1 MRLGW
6 TSFGM
11 HRTCPVCSCGWAG
24 HRWECTGHASFV
36 DAVRA
41 KSEKLFCHRHVHECL
56 MDHFFDVVKM
66 RTITR
71 SPFCYTYSLIFKPT
85 QLSKMSIFPHR
96 YDHIFGPR
104 QGYNLSWEL
113 PVKLRFRYFT
123 WSHSFLCH
131 MMCYEKSLLF
141 KKSSYLTSE
150 CQKITNLS
158 IQVARE
164 KKSVFSWRRSFQL
177 TRRWFQLSREN
188 TSGFLVG
195 FWEFPSFSR
204 TAGHCSWPAWKFQ
217 VFQLA
222 FGFSGFP
229 VDPHFLLIGPR

>member
-1 MRLGW
+1 MEPRKRAEPELFEELSW
-6 TSFGM
+6 QFLTLSKAKMWSFW
-11 HRTCPVCSCGWAG
+11 CK
-24 HRWECTGHASFV
+24 F
-36 DAVRA
+36 
-41 KSEKLFCHRHVHECL
+41 
-56 MDHFFDVVKM
+56 
-66 RTITR
+66 
-71 SPFCYTYSLIFKPT
+71 SLIFKPT

-113 PVKLRFRYFT
+113 PVKLRFRFFT